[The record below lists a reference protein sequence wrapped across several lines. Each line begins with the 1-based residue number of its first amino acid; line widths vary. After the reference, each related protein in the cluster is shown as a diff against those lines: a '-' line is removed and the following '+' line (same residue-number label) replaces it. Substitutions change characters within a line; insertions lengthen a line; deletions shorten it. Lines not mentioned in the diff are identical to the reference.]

1 MGGCGGRRGQSRT
14 MREVTPKEPEPQ
26 AETLDLIN
34 SEISASLA
42 RQSDS
47 GKNIDTKAV
56 VLVGYAVA
64 AAAFLATRHA
74 QPVLAALAYIA
85 YAAAGSF
92 GIWAYPIPPYHDVP
106 DPRELF
112 NGDFGPPQASGA
124 PALGAKQ
131 EEAF

>member
-47 GKNIDTKAV
+47 GKNIDTEAV

-74 QPVLAALAYIA
+74 QPLLAALAYIA
-85 YAAAGSF
+85 YAAAAPF
-92 GIWAYPIPPYHDVP
+92 GTVRAPPP
-106 DPRELF
+106 PSPADPA
-112 NGDFGPPQASGA
+112 PPET
-124 PALGAKQ
+124 PPLL
-131 EEAF
+131 

>member
-1 MGGCGGRRGQSRT
+1 MS
-14 MREVTPKEPEPQ
+14 EVTPKEPEPQ

-64 AAAFLATRHA
+64 AAAFLELWVRDSEHKSH
-74 QPVLAALAYIA
+74 V
-85 YAAAGSF
+85 F
-92 GIWAYPIPPYHDVP
+92 K
-106 DPRELF
+106 PR
-112 NGDFGPPQASGA
+112 A
-124 PALGAKQ
+124 
-131 EEAF
+131 

>member
-1 MGGCGGRRGQSRT
+1 MS
-14 MREVTPKEPEPQ
+14 EVTPKEPEPQ

-64 AAAFLATRHA
+64 AAAFLATTHA
-74 QPVLAALAYIA
+74 QPVLAALAYIP
-85 YAAAGSF
+85 YSAAASF
-92 GIWAYPIPPYHDVP
+92 RGRPDGVSLFSARPAPPTLPHC
-106 DPRELF
+106 
-112 NGDFGPPQASGA
+112 
-124 PALGAKQ
+124 
-131 EEAF
+131 

>member
-14 MREVTPKEPEPQ
+14 MSEVTPKEPEPQ

-92 GIWAYPIPPYHDVP
+92 RVWGYAIPPYPDVP
-106 DPRELF
+106 DPRQPLHAYLE
-112 NGDFGPPQASGA
+112 PPQAAARAA
-124 PALGAKQ
+124 PA
-131 EEAF
+131 

>member
-1 MGGCGGRRGQSRT
+1 MS
-14 MREVTPKEPEPQ
+14 EVTPKEPEPQ

-85 YAAAGSF
+85 YAAAGPLRD
-92 GIWAYPIPPYHDVP
+92 WAYGLLPGQHRPG
-106 DPRELF
+106 PREHLQR
-112 NGDFGPPQASGA
+112 GLGPRGGVGRPTRGGGRAA
-124 PALGAKQ
+124 
-131 EEAF
+131 E

>member
-1 MGGCGGRRGQSRT
+1 MGGSGGRRGQSRT
-14 MREVTPKEPEPQ
+14 MSEVTPKEPEPQ

-92 GIWAYPIPPYHDVP
+92 GVWAYALPLYQDGPG
-106 DPRELF
+106 PRKLF
-112 NGDFGPPQASGA
+112 HGDLERPGGEALAALSGE
-124 PALGAKQ
+124 GVG
-131 EEAF
+131 